1 MRREGRIEIGPWG
14 GHSKSGRQHQAFL
27 VTTEGER
34 LRLRRHDG
42 PSMRD
47 EVLEA
52 MEGKE
57 VVVEGL
63 LRDRLFIA
71 KTLHVSPAGATA
83 PDSGIAP
90 STSGR
95 KARRKPGRP

>member
-1 MRREGRIEIGPWG
+1 MRRRGRVEIGPWG

-27 VTTEGER
+27 VTAEGKR
-34 LRLRRHDG
+34 LRLRRYDG

-52 MEGKE
+52 MEGKD

-63 LRDRLFIA
+63 LRDELFIA
-71 KTLHVSPAGATA
+71 RVLRVAPAESK
-83 PDSGIAP
+83 PDSGRGP
-90 STSGR
+90 SALGG
-95 KARRKPGRP
+95 KARRRS

>member
-1 MRREGRIEIGPWG
+1 MVRRQGRVEIGPWG

-27 VTTEGER
+27 VTAEGER
-34 LRLRRHDG
+34 LRLRRYDG

-57 VVVEGL
+57 VVVEGMQ
-63 LRDRLFIA
+63 RDELFIA
-71 KTLHVSPAGATA
+71 KAVHVA
-83 PDSGIAP
+83 P
-90 STSGR
+90 
-95 KARRKPGRP
+95 RRKP